1 MSCQECFRN
10 ITKMGRESF
19 VKIVWCS
26 LILAACAAAML
37 TGKAAEATGA
47 ILQCGQDAV
56 GLLAVLL
63 GSMTVWNGLMEI
75 LVQTGDMERF
85 GRFLHRRL
93 RFLFPG
99 IRDEKCWSAMGL
111 NMAANVLGLGNAATP
126 AGIQAAQLLEKQ
138 GQDGVRALAML
149 LALNNSSLQVMP
161 TTVITL
167 RSAAGA
173 ANPAD
178 IWPVTLIS
186 SGVATVAAAGMM
198 WLVNRGGV
206 RRG

>member
-1 MSCQECFRN
+1 
-10 ITKMGRESF
+10 MGRESF

-85 GRFLHRRL
+85 GRFLRRRL

-138 GQDGVRALAML
+138 GQNGVRALAML

-198 WLVNRGGV
+198 WLVNRGGA

>member
-1 MSCQECFRN
+1 M
-10 ITKMGRESF
+10 
-19 VKIVWCS
+19 KIVWCS

-85 GRFLHRRL
+85 GWLLRRRL

-138 GQDGVRALAML
+138 GQAGVRALAML

>member
-1 MSCQECFRN
+1 MKV
-10 ITKMGRESF
+10 I
-19 VKIVWCS
+19 WCTI
-26 LILAACAAAML
+26 ILAACAVAML
-37 TGKAAEATGA
+37 TGHTAATTNAV
-47 ILQCGQDAV
+47 LQCGQEAV
-56 GLLAVLL
+56 RLTAVLL
-63 GSMTVWNGLMEI
+63 GSMTVWNGIMEI
-75 LVQTGDMERF
+75 LVRTGDMQRF
-85 GRFLHRRL
+85 GRLLRRCL
-93 RFLFPG
+93 KPLFPG
-99 IRDEKCWSAMGL
+99 LNDEKSWSAMGL

-138 GQDGVRALAML
+138 GEAGVRALAML

-198 WLVNRGGV
+198 WLVNRGGA

>member
-1 MSCQECFRN
+1 MKV
-10 ITKMGRESF
+10 I
-19 VKIVWCS
+19 WCS
-26 LILAACAAAML
+26 MILAACTVAML
-37 TGKAAEATGA
+37 TGQTAGTTSAV
-47 ILQCGQDAV
+47 LQCGQDAV
-56 GLLAVLL
+56 SMLAVLL
-63 GSMTVWNGLMEI
+63 GSMVVWNGLMEI
-75 LVQTGDMERF
+75 LVNTGDMERF
-85 GRFLHRRL
+85 GRFLRRWMKP
-93 RFLFPG
+93 LFPG
-99 IRDEKCWSAMGL
+99 LQDEKCWSAMGL

-138 GQDGVRALAML
+138 GQAGVRALAML
-149 LALNNSSLQVMP
+149 LALNNSSLQLMP

-173 ANPAD
+173 ASPAD

-198 WLVNRGGV
+198 WLVNRGGM

>member
-1 MSCQECFRN
+1 
-10 ITKMGRESF
+10 MGRESF

-85 GRFLHRRL
+85 GWLLRRRL

-138 GQDGVRALAML
+138 GQAGVRALAML